1 MSLTAAALR
10 QSPNPLAQH
19 YTHFRVS
26 ERILLSGHSHQAW
39 PDVARE
45 GQIEAFDTAADL
57 VDGKWAVAFAK
68 AERIRDRLRTL
79 LDDRHGRYTLAPST
93 HDLLIKLF
101 SAFDWRTRPRIVT
114 TEGEFLAARRQFAR
128 LEEEGWQIARVPS
141 HPAED
146 VGTRLAALVDD
157 HTAVAMMSTVFFETA
172 EIAGALP
179 DLVAAGRRHGAAL
192 VLDVYHHLNV
202 LPFSI
207 PALDLDDAYLVGGG
221 YKYLQWGEGN
231 AFLRFP
237 AGCTLRPVIT
247 GWFAAFG
254 KLTDNPQGV
263 PFPGDDERFAGATY
277 DPTPQFRAARV
288 CDFFE
293 HHGLEPELL
302 RASLLHQIALL
313 QHEIDALDLPDA
325 VLSRDRTKRPEDLG
339 GFLAVRSPRAG
350 ALRAG
355 LQRRGVLTDHRGD
368 ILRLGPAPYLSDRQI
383 VEAVGI
389 LGEVAREGV
398 RG

>member
-1 MSLTAAALR
+1 MSLTAADLR
-10 QSPNPLAQH
+10 HDPNPLAQH
-19 YTHFRVS
+19 YRAFRVDQ
-26 ERILLSGHSHQAW
+26 RILLSGHSHQAW

-45 GQIEAFDTAADL
+45 GQLEAFDTAADL
-57 VDGKWAVAFAK
+57 VDGKWARAFER
-68 AERIRDRLRTL
+68 AERVRRRLRHL
-79 LDDRHGRYTLAPST
+79 LDDPHGRYTLAPST

-101 SAFDWRTRPRIVT
+101 SAFHWRTRPRIVT

-141 HPAED
+141 LPAAD
-146 VGTRLAALVDD
+146 VGARLAALVDD
-157 HTAVAMMSTVFFETA
+157 HTAVVMLSTVFFETA
-172 EIAGALP
+172 RIAGAIP
-179 DLVAAGRRHGAAL
+179 KLVAACRRHGVAL
-192 VLDVYHHLNV
+192 VLDIYHHVNV
-202 LPFSI
+202 LPFSVRQ
-207 PALDLDDAYLVGGG
+207 LDLDDVFLVGGG

-293 HHGLEPELL
+293 EQGLEPELL
-302 RASLLHQIALL
+302 RASLLHQIGLL
-313 QHEIDALDLPDA
+313 QTEIDALDLPPKLLD
-325 VLSRDRTKRPEDLG
+325 RDRGARPEDLG

-350 ALRAG
+350 DLRAG
-355 LQRRGVLTDHRGD
+355 LQRHGVLTDHRGD
-368 ILRLGPAPYLSDRQI
+368 ILRLGPAPYLSDRQL
-383 VEAVGI
+383 VEAIRI
-389 LGEVAREGV
+389 LGEVARQD
-398 RG
+398 